1 MKVTEFLEAR
11 ISEDEQQARACR
23 ELGWVPARKYGLT
36 AIGYTRTL
44 AECEAKRIIIKQH
57 EQWPVL
63 VERKPSE
70 LEIARQGLASV
81 TYRMTSE
88 MAWMTTKEYIKRF
101 GSEPPTAPMLLTL
114 AAIYKDHPDYQQEW
128 AA

>member
-1 MKVTEFLEAR
+1 MTITEFLLAR
-11 ISEDEQQARACR
+11 ITEDEQQAEACR
-23 ELGWVPARKYGLT
+23 ELGWVPAKKYGLT
-36 AIGYTRTL
+36 AIGYSRTL
-44 AECEAKRIIIKQH
+44 AECAAKRAIIKQH

-70 LEIARQGLASV
+70 LEIANQGLESI

-88 MAWMTTKEYIKRF
+88 MAWLTTKEYIRRF

-114 AAIYKDHPDYQQEW
+114 AAVYKDHPDYQEEW